1 MPAGA
6 AARRPAKRARGC
18 GSRSPSPRPRR
29 PRRGGDGS
37 SWSRA
42 RESGDSAAAAPAPA
56 QCVSAWNRDPSTVAF
71 GVHNATAHGYSQ
83 VQVTRLAD
91 DGSAL
96 TGTDAGKCAVVF
108 AATSLDPELG
118 AAAQIRINGGWA
130 PLTATGV
137 DTARL
142 AQLQSDAV
150 ELANADL
157 QPDGTIVAR

>member
-1 MPAGA
+1 MPSSDQADVPQAGSRLRLAFAVA
-6 AARRPAKRARGC
+6 AAAALGAVVMLVVVA
-18 GSRSPSPRPRR
+18 GS
-29 PRRGGDGS
+29 G
-37 SWSRA
+37 
-42 RESGDSAAAAPAPA
+42 SGDSADVVAAPA
-56 QCVSAWNRDPSTVAF
+56 QCVRSWNHDPNTVAF

-96 TGTDAGKCAVVF
+96 ADSDAGKCAVIF

-118 AAAQIRINGGWA
+118 AAAQIVINGGWA

-137 DTARL
+137 DTTRL

-150 ELANADL
+150 EQANADL

>member
-1 MPAGA
+1 MPPSEPPAAPETGSRLRLAFAVA
-6 AARRPAKRARGC
+6 AAAALGAVVMLVLVA
-18 GSRSPSPRPRR
+18 GS
-29 PRRGGDGS
+29 G
-37 SWSRA
+37 
-42 RESGDSAAAAPAPA
+42 SGDSADGAPAPA
-56 QCVSAWNRDPSTVAF
+56 QCVRAWNQDPSTVAF

-83 VQVTRLAD
+83 VQVTRLAE

-96 TGTDAGKCAVVF
+96 AGTDAGKCAVVF

-150 ELANADL
+150 EQANADL